1 MNPLTKNESIPAGQ
15 SHGSAMTPALS
26 IWLDLCRVVAALAV
40 FVGHS
45 QYFGLAPAVIGRT
58 WHRSAEDAVTAFFV
72 ISGIVIAHATQGPQ
86 VTVRSYFLARASRI
100 YSVAIPAVLC
110 ALALDQI
117 GTRFDPSIYLENYG
131 YDQAALRIVFHWL
144 FLGETWFG
152 SSQPFSMAPYWSLG
166 YEVWYY
172 IFFGCLTLL
181 TGRTR
186 WFAAG
191 AVLLV
196 MGPRIWLLLPTWW
209 LGVLLYRRLGG
220 FHLGQATAA
229 GLMAGSV
236 LAYGAFLASGLR
248 DWTDTASR
256 QLYAVV
262 NAYLPSPFVPGESAH
277 VLTDYSIALLFCAF
291 VIGCA
296 NCGFGFGPR
305 AATTIRRLAAYTFT
319 FYLIHFTLLA
329 LLKAFGVGEPGW
341 GGYVA
346 IMTVIFAATWAIAQ
360 VGEQRRSWYRDAI
373 VKIWRLCTLTRP
385 RAAPGSRQ

>member
-1 MNPLTKNESIPAGQ
+1 
-15 SHGSAMTPALS
+15 MTPSLS

-72 ISGIVIAHATQGPQ
+72 ISGIVIAHATHGAQ
-86 VTVRSYFLARASRI
+86 VTARSYFLARASRI

-110 ALALDQI
+110 ALLLDHI
-117 GTRFDPSIYLENYG
+117 GMHLDPSIYLTNYG
-131 YDQAALRIVFHWL
+131 YDQAALRIAFHWL

-172 IFFGCLTLL
+172 VFFGCLTLL

-191 AVLLV
+191 AVLLI

-209 LGVLLYRRLGG
+209 LGVLLYR
-220 FHLGQATAA
+220 HLGWFRLQPPTAVA
-229 GLMAGSV
+229 LMAGSV

-248 DWTDTASR
+248 DSTDAASR
-256 QLYAVV
+256 QLYGVV
-262 NAYLPSPFVPGESAH
+262 SASLPHPFEPGESAH
-277 VLTDYSIALLFCAF
+277 VLTDYSIALLFCVF

-296 NCGFGFGPR
+296 NCGFGFGTRP
-305 AATTIRRLAAYTFT
+305 AATIRRLAAYTFT

-329 LLKAFGVGEPGW
+329 LLKAFGVGAPGW
-341 GGYVA
+341 GGYLE
-346 IMTVIFAATWAIAQ
+346 IMAVIFATTWVIAQ
-360 VGEQRRSWYRDAI
+360 IGEQRRSWYRDAI
-373 VKIWRLCTLTRP
+373 SKAGRLCTPTRP
-385 RAAPGSRQ
+385 PATTGPSQ